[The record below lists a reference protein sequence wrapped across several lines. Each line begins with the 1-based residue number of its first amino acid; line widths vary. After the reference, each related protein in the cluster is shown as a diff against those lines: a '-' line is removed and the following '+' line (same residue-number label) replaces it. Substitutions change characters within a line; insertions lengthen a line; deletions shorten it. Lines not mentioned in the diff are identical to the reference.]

1 MNALSFNIYNLII
14 ISGVVHG
21 IIFSLIILGQ
31 KKYIT
36 NNTIYLG
43 LTVLFL
49 SLSNFQYWLIDTEIA
64 NKYKFLSYIFVPWH
78 WLILPMFYLYV
89 HKFIGRKKLNFK
101 IKSLLVLPFFIILL
115 VHIIYILLVY
125 SNDSINK
132 IVSHFQRGIYVYLE
146 FFSFVFNL
154 LIMFLVHKMILI
166 HEKDK
171 SFNISWVKSET
182 DWLKKLIYTGL
193 IICSCWFAAL
203 LIVIIYNLNKSF
215 IFYPLWIGISALVY
229 WIGYVGISK
238 SQQLKKRIELRKKRI
253 INFKKNLL
261 VEQKKTKGFSK
272 VENHVKVNKS
282 YLNSNLSLETLANDL
297 NLSEGYISQIINK
310 NSNFNFNDYINSLR
324 INDAK
329 AMLTNI
335 EYDNYTIIA
344 IGLEA
349 GFNSKSSFYTAF
361 KKLTGKTPIE
371 YKKSVRDI

>member
-1 MNALSFNIYNLII
+1 
-14 ISGVVHG
+14 
-21 IIFSLIILGQ
+21 
-31 KKYIT
+31 
-36 NNTIYLG
+36 
-43 LTVLFL
+43 
-49 SLSNFQYWLIDTEIA
+49 
-64 NKYKFLSYIFVPWH
+64 
-78 WLILPMFYLYV
+78 
-89 HKFIGRKKLNFK
+89 
-101 IKSLLVLPFFIILL
+101 
-115 VHIIYILLVY
+115 
-125 SNDSINK
+125 
-132 IVSHFQRGIYVYLE
+132 
-146 FFSFVFNL
+146 
-154 LIMFLVHKMILI
+154 MFLVHKMILI